1 MIVGFFLST
10 FEFWFM
16 SRAPLALSPEPFYLR
31 AGFFVQLFNFGV
43 EPVFLQSALISEI

>member
-16 SRAPLALSPEPFYLR
+16 SRAPLALSPEPFYLNFMISIF
-31 AGFFVQLFNFGV
+31 GFNNT
-43 EPVFLQSALISEI
+43 